1 MTVSAAFFPYNAF
14 MEMTVE
20 KILQSQGF
28 GTRRQCRD
36 LVLNGD
42 VEIDGKVCEDPSE
55 RFLTDGLVFTVD
67 GKTWLYR
74 KHLYLMMHK
83 PEGYEC
89 SHEPQYHASVFA
101 LVPWQFLNRNLQ
113 CVGRLDQDT
122 TGLLLLSDDGQFIH
136 RYTSPKK
143 HVPKVYRLAL
153 AEPIS
158 ETQVS
163 ALMSGVQLRQEK
175 QVSKALSCQPLGTD
189 GLEMAIDE
197 GKYHQVKRMMAAV
210 GNRVVALHRHAIG
223 GLTLPGDLDVGQ
235 WRYLTEDDLQKLAE
249 LRIQQG

>member
-1 MTVSAAFFPYNAF
+1 

-28 GTRRQCRD
+28 GTRRQCRN
-36 LVLNGD
+36 LVLDGD
-42 VEIDGKVCEDPSE
+42 VEIDGRVCEDPSE
-55 RFLTDGLVFTVD
+55 RFLTDGLVFTVN
-67 GKTWLYR
+67 GKAWRYR
-74 KHLYLMMHK
+74 EHLYLMMHK

-89 SHEPQYHASVFA
+89 SHDPQHHASVFA

-153 AEPIS
+153 ADAVTEA
-158 ETQVS
+158 QVS
-163 ALMSGVQLRQEK
+163 TLKSGVQLHQEK
-175 QVSKALSCQPLGTD
+175 NISRALSCQRLNAD
-189 GLEMAIDE
+189 SLEMTIDE

-210 GNRVVALHRHAIG
+210 GNRVVALHRHAVG
-223 GLTLPGDLDVGQ
+223 GLTLPEDLEVGQ
-235 WRYLTEDDLQKLAE
+235 WCYLTEEDLQRLAGLPACQE
-249 LRIQQG
+249 

>member
-1 MTVSAAFFPYNAF
+1 
-14 MEMTVE
+14 MEITLE

-36 LVLNGD
+36 LVLSGE
-42 VEIDGKVCEDPSE
+42 VEINGRICEDPSE
-55 RFLTDGLVFTVD
+55 RVAVDGLTFVVD
-67 GKTWLYR
+67 GKAWQYR
-74 KHLYLMMHK
+74 EHLYLMLHK

-143 HVPKVYRLAL
+143 HVPKVYRMTLAD
-153 AEPIS
+153 AVTEA
-158 ETQVS
+158 QVS
-163 ALMSGVQLRQEK
+163 ALEAGVQLHQEK
-175 QVSKALSCQPLGTD
+175 NVSKALSCRRLAD
-189 GLEMAIDE
+189 GRLEMAIDE
-197 GKYHQVKRMMAAV
+197 GRYHQVKRMIGAV
-210 GNRVVALHRHAIG
+210 GNKVVALHRHAIG
-223 GLTLPGDLDVGQ
+223 GLSLPEDLEAGQ
-235 WRYLTEDDLQKLAE
+235 WRYLTEADFQKLAG
-249 LRIQQG
+249 QD